1 MSALLHKTARSVASN
16 RCCEVVAQARDW
28 RSATWIQGDNLNI
41 LVVDS
46 DRDMVEMLTGWLR
59 TRGYTVHFSFTADHI
74 RSAWLEREPDLVILD
89 VTMAGVDA
97 LAMCR
102 EMRSQHDALVL
113 AVTTERDT
121 QMEVH
126 CLESGADAF
135 LPKPFMPKQLL
146 AHIHALSRRVRST
159 LQRQPS
165 SLMVVGPIHFDASR
179 NEVTINNRMS
189 RLTPTESRILQIL
202 AANTGDVCTL
212 NQIVS
217 HAWGYGDDGDT
228 YLIKAHIRH
237 LREKIEPVPSKPRFI
252 RTVPGV
258 GYTLTP
264 GTSPETLDEISD
276 YSYAGNGTGRDADV
290 SSNGAQS
297 SDDEAPEDRDAAR
310 FAHLTSTSLRAR
322 ES

>member
-1 MSALLHKTARSVASN
+1 MESSLRNVN
-16 RCCEVVAQARDW
+16 V
-28 RSATWIQGDNLNI
+28 WIWGESLNI

-46 DRDMVEMLTGWLR
+46 DRDMVEMLTNWLR
-59 TRGYTVHFSFTADHI
+59 TRGYTVHFSFTADRI
-74 RSAWLEREPDLVILD
+74 RTMWEEREPDLALVD
-89 VTMAGVDA
+89 VTMPGVDV
-97 LAMCR
+97 LAICR
-102 EMRSQHDALVL
+102 ELRSQHDALIL
-113 AVTTERDT
+113 AMATERDVQT
-121 QMEVH
+121 EVQ

-135 LPKPFMPKQLL
+135 LAKPFMPRQLL
-146 AHIHALSRRVRST
+146 AHIHALGRRVRST

-179 NEVTINNRMS
+179 NEVTVNGRMS

-237 LREKIEPVPSKPRFI
+237 LREKIEAEPSKPRFI

-258 GYTLTP
+258 GYTLSA
-264 GTSPETLDEISD
+264 GSTLDPMDE
-276 YSYAGNGTGRDADV
+276 
-290 SSNGAQS
+290 SNGSAS
-297 SDDEAPEDRDAAR
+297 SDSGEENDQSNVSELNDLANRHEERHEMRAPDQAPNRGSAAASGSPSR
-310 FAHLTSTSLRAR
+310 LAAVNATQRAHG
-322 ES
+322 